1 LIVFQRCPNQAK
13 RSITEDDLDDTYIVT
28 VKLAITEEV
37 VTVKPDPTTQV
48 PLTTEKGEYT

>member
-1 LIVFQRCPNQAK
+1 LLVFQRCPNQAK